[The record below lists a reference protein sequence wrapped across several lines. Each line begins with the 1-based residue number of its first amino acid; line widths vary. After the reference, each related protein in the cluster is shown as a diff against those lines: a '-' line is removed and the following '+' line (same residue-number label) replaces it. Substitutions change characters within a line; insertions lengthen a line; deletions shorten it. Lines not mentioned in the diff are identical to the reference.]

1 MQLTPQLQQQLSQAV
16 RTSMRIEGYRAQS
29 LPPTQAKAKALM
41 ELGGELHGVPRQA
54 FA

>member
-29 LPPTQAKAKALM
+29 LPPIQAKAKALM
-41 ELGGELHGVPRQA
+41 EQHRVQVSVPPK
-54 FA
+54 